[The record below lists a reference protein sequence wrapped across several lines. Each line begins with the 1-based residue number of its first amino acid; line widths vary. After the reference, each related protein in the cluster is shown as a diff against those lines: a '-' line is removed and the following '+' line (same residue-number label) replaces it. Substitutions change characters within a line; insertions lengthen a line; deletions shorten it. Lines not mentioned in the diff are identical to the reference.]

1 VHHGHWLLGLESF
14 KPKTF
19 HQKKEV
25 KYSLP
30 ILKSKVALFMKKV
43 VGIRMQV
50 EHGIKKG
57 QGPWAIGQKH
67 KASHNLEAIQK
78 LSIMM

>member
-1 VHHGHWLLGLESF
+1 LAPWLRIFQAKSF
-14 KPKTF
+14 PSKE
-19 HQKKEV
+19 KKV

-50 EHGIKKG
+50 EHGIKKKTRTMVNRSKA
-57 QGPWAIGQKH
+57 QGKP
-67 KASHNLEAIQK
+67 
-78 LSIMM
+78 

>member
-1 VHHGHWLLGLESF
+1 
-14 KPKTF
+14 
-19 HQKKEV
+19 
-25 KYSLP
+25 
-30 ILKSKVALFMKKV
+30 
-43 VGIRMQV
+43 MQV

-78 LSIMM
+78 LNIMISSLRYYKDAK